1 VTAPQIQEIF
11 LLLLRDPKPTFAQI
25 ARRVSEVLR
34 RNEESRIY
42 EWHKKTGGYPPAR
55 PLAES
60 G

>member
-1 VTAPQIQEIF
+1 
-11 LLLLRDPKPTFAQI
+11 LLREPKPTYAQI
-25 ARRVSEVLR
+25 AWRVSEVLR

-42 EWHKKTGGYPPAR
+42 KWHKKTGSYPPPL

>member
-1 VTAPQIQEIF
+1 
-11 LLLLRDPKPTFAQI
+11 LLREPKPTYAQI
-25 ARRVSEVLR
+25 ARKVSDVLR

-42 EWHKKTGGYPPAR
+42 AWHQQTGGYPPPR